1 MRRYCQPPNGSTP
14 KASKEVLKLWKSGET
29 GRSLSN
35 AILCI
40 LLEPARPE
48 KCILLTNKHILIS
61 ESISNS
67 MCYYMFLYVTY
78 IAICIPT
85 LGDKLKQLLEKHG
98 SMQTVEIQI
107 QKWQKKVEADG
118 NRGKWVTKGQL
129 IKDHSYDQT
138 LRCLMLYVCD
148 ITQLYIQ

>member
-1 MRRYCQPPNGSTP
+1 
-14 KASKEVLKLWKSGET
+14 
-29 GRSLSN
+29 
-35 AILCI
+35 
-40 LLEPARPE
+40 
-48 KCILLTNKHILIS
+48 
-61 ESISNS
+61 

-138 LRCLMLYVCD
+138 LRCLMIYVCD